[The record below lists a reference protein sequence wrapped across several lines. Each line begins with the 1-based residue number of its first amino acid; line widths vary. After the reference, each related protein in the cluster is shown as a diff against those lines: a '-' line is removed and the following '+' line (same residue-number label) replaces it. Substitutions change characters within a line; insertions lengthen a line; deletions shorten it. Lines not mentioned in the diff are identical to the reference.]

1 MKKSIFIILLLTF
14 VIPFLFSCDKGS
26 NNNEYIEGTDAAKLL
41 LAQERLNEDIVNG
54 SGNLFTTGEEAFNRI
69 VRETRNYNKRF
80 AGRPNETYT
89 EIDGD
94 TYKWYNDI
102 EYSNFNSFFDSYAVN
117 IEHSAKSGS
126 ELIDYV
132 KKNIR
137 VIDVWVDYEYAKY
150 LLKVEKTSE
159 MIFTVDNDG
168 FVDICK
174 RSTDENGN
182 DVYEL
187 MQISASATIRMKY
200 IPGLLYEFGIMMND
214 GEGYSH
220 YLYADNSKGYWNII
234 STGNPNTTIH
244 PDGLVFENVNFE
256 ALMMKDEA
264 FYQFGYSLD
273 NQGWSNG
280 EVNSITLISNDG
292 KTDLVTIGAGFA
304 NLFNTGIRGL
314 DHIEIT
320 ASPEF
325 VGDYDPNFNN
335 IKYVYAQDNV
345 DENGKPYMIYTTS
358 GHKSATA
365 VLENGKLLNE
375 GDRLVNDKVTIGRI
389 DVGYVA
395 GCDAYGTIPLR
406 IEADNINDTFNIL
419 VEFLDQTGLSFR
431 RDLETVL
438 NGADFALKD
447 VKHFSEYFQFNGYN
461 IDSLENGKKALAL
474 EKKKFDELK
483 NAYEAV
489 KDLKVI
495 SSKNQ
500 LEMDSNIYFADVE
513 VLNAGTISNNNL
525 NITVSDFKVNV
536 SDTILF
542 VDGEKYKV
550 VFGLLKEDG
559 SIIPLTANNELE
571 GTFVKGSPFEV
582 TQTVNFDIPQ
592 VDKGNYKLVGYVATS
607 EEGIRTTKTFVI
619 TGDFSE
625 VVSNT
630 NGIKISLTTNSDN
643 QLIVNSEYDFNIYL
657 ETTEQFTYE
666 TLFHYMRQSAYNH
679 GMIDEAVIEIF
690 DGSNWIVLEK
700 TEEVISIGQYRM
712 KYIVTLENIET
723 HEGYIFVK
731 IS

>member
-1 MKKSIFIILLLTF
+1 MKKSIFTILLLTF
-14 VIPFLFSCDKGS
+14 IIPFLFSCDKGS
-26 NNNEYIEGTDAAKLL
+26 NNEYIDGTDAAKLL

-137 VIDVWVDYEYAKY
+137 VIDVWVDYKYAKY

-358 GHKSATA
+358 GYKSATA

-431 RDLETVL
+431 RDLETIL

-489 KDLKVI
+489 I
-495 SSKNQ
+495 R
-500 LEMDSNIYFADVE
+500 EAR
-513 VLNAGTISNNNL
+513 
-525 NITVSDFKVNV
+525 
-536 SDTILF
+536 
-542 VDGEKYKV
+542 
-550 VFGLLKEDG
+550 
-559 SIIPLTANNELE
+559 
-571 GTFVKGSPFEV
+571 
-582 TQTVNFDIPQ
+582 
-592 VDKGNYKLVGYVATS
+592 
-607 EEGIRTTKTFVI
+607 EE
-619 TGDFSE
+619 
-625 VVSNT
+625 
-630 NGIKISLTTNSDN
+630 
-643 QLIVNSEYDFNIYL
+643 
-657 ETTEQFTYE
+657 
-666 TLFHYMRQSAYNH
+666 
-679 GMIDEAVIEIF
+679 
-690 DGSNWIVLEK
+690 
-700 TEEVISIGQYRM
+700 
-712 KYIVTLENIET
+712 
-723 HEGYIFVK
+723 
-731 IS
+731 